1 MNEVYI
7 ISCNKWIINGE
18 NRWVVEG
25 NSNQTLQRPSAIV
38 QHIISSVFDNLRSLN
53 LDATLLARWFLACS
67 FYWTQNNQYCLAV
80 FYRALEKCQILNSIE
95 QIGADE
101 YK

>member
-1 MNEVYI
+1 MEKTGGWWRGTVI
-7 ISCNKWIINGE
+7 KHCN
-18 NRWVVEG
+18 
-25 NSNQTLQRPSAIV
+25 LQRPSAIV

-80 FYRALEKCQILNSIE
+80 FYRAMCWKN
-95 QIGADE
+95 A
-101 YK
+101 KF